1 MKDLDIELNKNKLY
15 RGSIPSFLSDGKN
28 KKIIYIST
36 SNRNLENY
44 HYSLDKDYK
53 GNLNLF
59 ENISSNAEDMVG
71 ININLLNILKNDK
84 EYLMLVNLQIALSS
98 FFEDIRKEEFQVGK
112 TYSIKEISDFLTENN
127 YDYNYMLEK
136 KGEWSKRGDI
146 VDIFPPSYENPV
158 RMEFFDD
165 ELESIRF
172 FDIDTQ
178 KSISKTDRIEIYS
191 NIPQEGRFEFIEL
204 LDEIKAEDVLVYL
217 ENDELIE
224 YKIEEYILLNRDNED
239 QIRKRYTNL
248 LEKGEIINL
257 MNFSHEQLKTFQ
269 DKDKLIKLSE
279 KADVEIHTL
288 NTKKLKEIYK
298 GTKIKVVEE
307 ELLEGYIAG
316 GKFVLTERELDGVV
330 VQKKVN
336 TKKQIKYKDLNQIRE
351 DDYVIHEQYG
361 VGKYKGIE
369 QMNNRDYLK
378 IKYADEDILFIPIE
392 HLDRLEKYISYGEEP
407 KVYKLGTKGFK
418 YKKKKLE
425 EEIRAFAEE
434 LVKIQAIRASNQG
447 FVYSK
452 DTVWQE
458 EFEEEFP
465 FVETEDQ
472 KRAIEDV
479 KNDMESDKIMDRVI
493 CGDVGYGKTE
503 VAMRAAFKA
512 IVDGKQVALLTPTTI
527 LAEQHYERFKQ
538 RFSKYPMTIE
548 NLSRLSDTKKVREIL
563 HKLETGVLDMVIG
576 THRILSEDVKFKNL
590 NLLIIDEEQKFGV
603 KSKEKLKKKR
613 EKIDILTLTATPI
626 PRTLNLTLLGIRD
639 ISVIE
644 TPPVNRVPI
653 ETIIEEQGL
662 DIKRAVLKEL
672 ARDGQIFYI
681 YNNVKFMEDKMKEL
695 KSQLPEFVK
704 IDYIHGQLPPKLIKE
719 RIKKF
724 ENGEYDILMAT
735 TIIENGIDISNV
747 NTIFIENFDKLGLSQ
762 VYQLRGRVGRSNRQS
777 YCYLIKS
784 LISTKKSK
792 KREETFDNIEDATAS
807 GMQLSLEDL
816 KIRGAGEILGEKQHG
831 TIETFGYDL
840 YVKMLRKE
848 IEIQKGTYVEAAPDV
863 NIELKDKGFIPDSY
877 IEADEKLNIYKRFI
891 MLNNEKDLAG
901 LLDEVKDRFGKF
913 PEDFERFVDYM
924 RLKIFAQNNNIKKL
938 REKDNMIEIEF
949 SKNISQEHIN
959 VLLLEDSKLN
969 RKTLKIN
976 KNKLLKKIT

>member
-1 MKDLDIELNKNKLY
+1 MKDLDIELSKNKLY
-15 RGSIPSFLSDGKN
+15 RGSIPSFLSDSKN

-44 HYSLDKDYK
+44 HYSLDKNYK

-59 ENISSNAEDMVG
+59 ENISSNTEDMVG

-178 KSISKTDRIEIYS
+178 KSISKTDKIEIYS

-288 NTKKLKEIYK
+288 NTKKLKEVYK

-307 ELLEGYIAG
+307 ELLEGYIAD

-704 IDYIHGQLPPKLIKE
+704 IEYIHGQLPPKLIKE